1 MKYQKKVS
9 DDKYMLFKNRKIQ
22 TITSKLK
29 SVGPNSLSYKRI
41 ILNNML

>member
-1 MKYQKKVS
+1 MKYIKKVS

-29 SVGPNSLSYKRI
+29 ICRA
-41 ILNNML
+41 